1 MSGSGSTYYDEE
13 LKWLFRL
20 LKSLPETIP
29 TGDAHNFAGYLPDMA
44 KVKETGCV
52 KTVVSHALQVSFG
65 PRKAPGPDG
74 QEIIVT
80 FKSRGV
86 ALEEVVSVL
95 RNHITGNAG
104 ENRLLT
110 GWVDSL
116 TKAAVSALKD
126 ADIPVRSRRD
136 CPLHK

>member
-20 LKSLPETIP
+20 LKSLPETVLA
-29 TGDAHNFAGYLPDMA
+29 GDAHNFAGYLPDMA

-74 QEIIVT
+74 QEIVVT

-95 RNHITGNAG
+95 RTGNAG

-116 TKAAVSALKD
+116 TKAGLLRQIY
-126 ADIPVRSRRD
+126 ADHIE
-136 CPLHK
+136 

>member
-1 MSGSGSTYYDEE
+1 
-13 LKWLFRL
+13 
-20 LKSLPETIP
+20 
-29 TGDAHNFAGYLPDMA
+29 MA

-65 PRKAPGPDG
+65 PRKAPEPDG

-86 ALEEVVSVL
+86 ALQEVVSVL
-95 RNHITGNAG
+95 RNHITRNAG

-116 TKAAVSALKD
+116 TKAAVNALKN
-126 ADIPVRSRRD
+126 ADILVRSRCD